1 MILHLIGDHE
11 AIISIRIDNK
21 VSRTSDLKRD
31 SNVPFIAS
39 VPQKKGLARIES
51 ERTRVEAPLSE
62 QRMFSFSVEQK

>member
-11 AIISIRIDNK
+11 AIISIQIDNK

-31 SNVPFIAS
+31 PNVPFIAS
-39 VPQKKGLARIES
+39 VPQKRVGSNRKR